1 MASSSSLGSAAAP
14 GSSPAASVSRH
25 EASQL
30 VRQVNRLLNRQLSSV
45 CQVNGI
51 KSTGIK
57 AELQNRIATRESSR
71 LRLRLTNLA
80 PPALSQT
87 ASLLP
92 HHHLTLINLTP
103 PSRLSQYPFSI
114 ISISPLHSLL
124 DHTTDPVIRRT
135 VIEEAVIAQDPL
147 RFQQIR
153 QSVQNA
159 ISNAPAAGASPARAS
174 HSHNHSPAHGHALAS
189 PHLPQPISFSTNFSR
204 DGSASRPAHRT
215 TMTGSRPNVSFKA
228 SPFYKIEASVSDVH
242 TCDGKS

>member
-1 MASSSSLGSAAAP
+1 MKQANSCGRLTDFSTASSRPFVRSTALRAP
-14 GSSPAASVSRH
+14 ASRPS
-25 EASQL
+25 
-30 VRQVNRLLNRQLSSV
+30 
-45 CQVNGI
+45 C
-51 KSTGIK
+51 
-57 AELQNRIATRESSR
+57 RI
-71 LRLRLTNLA
+71 
-80 PPALSQT
+80 
-87 ASLLP
+87 ASLLVSLRASAFYLPFLHPQPCLKQP
-92 HHHLTLINLTP
+92 HFCLATTLIDLTT

-114 ISISPLHSLL
+114 ISISALHSLL
-124 DHTTDPVIRRT
+124 DHTTNPVIRRT
-135 VIEEAVIAQDPL
+135 VIEEAVITQDPL

-215 TMTGSRPNVSFKA
+215 TMAGSRPNVSFKA
-228 SPFYKIEASVSDVH
+228 SPFYKIEAPVSDVH